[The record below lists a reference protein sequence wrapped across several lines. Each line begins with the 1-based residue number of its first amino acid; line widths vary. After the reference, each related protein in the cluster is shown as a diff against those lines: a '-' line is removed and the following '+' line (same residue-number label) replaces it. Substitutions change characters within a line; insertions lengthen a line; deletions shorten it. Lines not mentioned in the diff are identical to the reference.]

1 MTSRKIV
8 LVQGAWGS
16 SASWTPVADLLR
28 GMGHQ
33 VFVPSFTGL
42 GERTHLF
49 SGAINLDTHIGDVC
63 GLIEAEGLEEFDLVG
78 HSYGGMV
85 ITGVADRYADRIR
98 TLTYLDAF
106 LPEDGQSALDLLGPD
121 VAMANLAM
129 AGEYGGFA
137 VPPPARH
144 ATRVPEH
151 LRHYM
156 TSRSPQPFATM
167 IQKIKLSGPIGKSR
181 KGCTSRPISTNRRS
195 FPAST
200 PGSAPIR
207 PGSPWKCR
215 AATCC
220 SSKCRKRSP
229 ASSTI
234 SSADHSLAEPV
245 KLKAAAETP
254 PPQPAYY
261 FTIGLIDS
269 RISTSS
275 FWCFSS
281 SPLVPQ

>member
-16 SASWTPVADLLR
+16 SASWTPVADILR

-33 VFVPSFTGL
+33 VFVPSLTGL

-49 SGAINLDTHIGDVC
+49 SGAINLDSHIADVC

-85 ITGVADRYADRIR
+85 ITGVADRFADRIR

-106 LPEDGQSALDLLGPD
+106 LPEDGQSALDLLGPE

-129 AGEYGGFA
+129 AGEHGGVA

-156 TSRSPQPFATM
+156 TSRSPHPFASM
-167 IQKIKLSGPIGKSR
+167 IQKIRLTGAYRKIAKRLYVSANIDQSKIFSGIYAKVGADPSWASMEVPSGHMLQLEMPEEIARIIADFIG
-181 KGCTSRPISTNRRS
+181 
-195 FPAST
+195 
-200 PGSAPIR
+200 
-207 PGSPWKCR
+207 
-215 AATCC
+215 
-220 SSKCRKRSP
+220 
-229 ASSTI
+229 
-234 SSADHSLAEPV
+234 
-245 KLKAAAETP
+245 
-254 PPQPAYY
+254 
-261 FTIGLIDS
+261 
-269 RISTSS
+269 
-275 FWCFSS
+275 
-281 SPLVPQ
+281 

>member
-28 GMGHQ
+28 NMGHQ
-33 VFVPSFTGL
+33 VFVPSLTGL

-49 SGAINLDTHIGDVC
+49 SGSINLDTHIGDVS

-121 VAMANLAM
+121 VALANIAM
-129 AGEYGGFA
+129 AGELGGVG

-144 ATRVPEH
+144 ATRVPDH

-156 TSRSPQPFATM
+156 TGRSPHPIATM
-167 IQKIKLSGPIGKSR
+167 IQKIRLTGAHRKITRRLYVSANVDQSKIFSGIYARVSTDPSWQSMEVPSGHMLQLEMPEEVARIIHAFIG
-181 KGCTSRPISTNRRS
+181 
-195 FPAST
+195 
-200 PGSAPIR
+200 
-207 PGSPWKCR
+207 
-215 AATCC
+215 
-220 SSKCRKRSP
+220 
-229 ASSTI
+229 
-234 SSADHSLAEPV
+234 
-245 KLKAAAETP
+245 
-254 PPQPAYY
+254 
-261 FTIGLIDS
+261 
-269 RISTSS
+269 
-275 FWCFSS
+275 
-281 SPLVPQ
+281 